1 MDLSTEF
8 TPILYGFSP
17 AFSTYILD
25 LSPNSPQPELSN
37 FLTFKPKEELMEIK
51 FGNHTIGLN
60 HPTYFI
66 ADIAANHDGDI
77 ERAKLLIRLAKEAGA
92 DAAKFQNFDAPKIVS
107 DYGFKAMSGG
117 QVSHQASWKKSV
129 FEVYKGA
136 SIPFEW
142 SMTLVEE
149 CNKVGI
155 DYFSSPYDFEAID
168 FLDQY
173 VEVYKAG
180 SGEIDWIEALERM
193 ASKGKPFFIATG
205 ASTIGEVQKAVHA
218 ILKLNK
224 QLVLMQCNT
233 NYTASPK
240 NYDHLHINVLKTYA
254 TMFPDVILGLSDHT
268 HSVAPVL
275 GAVTLGA
282 RVIERHF
289 TDSNDREGPDHKFA
303 MNPENWAKMVEET
316 RLLERSLGSSDKFIA
331 GNEQETQIV
340 QRRCLRAARE
350 IKAGEVFTRDMIDV
364 LRPATPG
371 AIKPDQI
378 QNVVGTKALVDM
390 PYGKELRW
398 TELGS

>member
-1 MDLSTEF
+1 MMYPLNLCKKFAQRRSTV
-8 TPILYGFSP
+8 IRY
-17 AFSTYILD
+17 
-25 LSPNSPQPELSN
+25 
-37 FLTFKPKEELMEIK
+37 KEVYVDIK
-51 FGNHTIGLN
+51 IGNRLIGPN

-66 ADIAANHDGDI
+66 ADIAANHDGDL
-77 ERAKLLIRLAKEAGA
+77 ERAKMLIRLARDAGA
-92 DAAKFQNFDAPKIVS
+92 DAAKFQNFSAPKIVS
-107 DYGFKAMSGG
+107 DYGFTHMNS
-117 QVSHQASWKKSV
+117 QVGHQAAWKKSV

-142 SMTLVEE
+142 TLTLAEE
-149 CNKVGI
+149 CNEAGI
-155 DYFSSPYDFEAID
+155 HYFSSPYDFDAID

-173 VEVYKAG
+173 VEMYKAG

-205 ASTIGEVQKAVHA
+205 ASDIGEVQRAVHA
-218 ILKLNK
+218 ILAINK

-233 NYTASPK
+233 NYTASPN
-240 NYDHLHINVLKTYA
+240 NYDHLHLNVLKTFA
-254 TMFPDVILGLSDHT
+254 AMFPDVILGLSDHT

-289 TDSNDREGPDHKFA
+289 TDRNDREGPDHKFA

-316 RLLERSLGSSDKFIA
+316 RLLERSLGRPDKFVA
-331 GNEQETQIV
+331 DNEVQTAVI
-340 QRRCLRAARE
+340 QRRCLRAARA

-371 AIKPDQI
+371 AIRPHEI
-378 QNVVGTKALVDM
+378 PNVIGTKALTDL
-390 PYGKELRW
+390 PFGKELRW
-398 TELGS
+398 TDLGSV